1 MTNHLS
7 KDIFSIASE
16 FGIPF
21 VFGQREPM
29 SDDDFVK
36 FRDRYLTW
44 SKKRDE
50 ALRHYLTHYPQLFRV
65 LLPYTTRVFTL
76 ASQVVWYIDE
86 LIIRDPI
93 IKLLDNNK
101 ESAIE
106 ENKDQLQQIIQVL
119 AQFKNAIEGGYILLY
134 GQPFVGA
141 TSTTA
146 ADLASKLISIS
157 EIRQALDE
165 AAYCG
170 FTRANDSFGNPVG
183 IYQISLDTAGIF
195 GFDIKSIKV
204 GPGQSY
210 ATPAINVYN
219 RLPRVTKQQL
229 QSLVSNDP
237 FKQMDS
243 TYIHEIEAT
252 LVVLEAAQRA
262 NAAVMFD
269 RIVDS
274 IVIDHTHL
282 PIDPNKQNANV
293 QVLNVVAPY
302 LKNIPS
308 DRLQDIRDK
317 MPNAF
322 KDFRARLYEIVS
334 AGMKN
339 GVGSAADL
347 HMQIDREI
355 VPSLRSLESELNA
368 ETKRSRIL
376 GYGAP
381 ALAAIG
387 SLIGTIVNHPVPEYI
402 TLGSTAVS
410 LAAAADTA
418 RTKEKLK
425 GSPFYFLWKANQ

>member
-1 MTNHLS
+1 MTNYLS
-7 KDIFSIASE
+7 KDIFTIAAD
-16 FGIPF
+16 FGIPLI
-21 VFGQREPM
+21 FGQREPM
-29 SDDDFVK
+29 SDTDYIK
-36 FRDRYLTW
+36 FRERYLAW
-44 SKKRDE
+44 SNQRDE
-50 ALRHYLTHYPQLFRV
+50 ALRHYLTHYPQMFRV
-65 LLPYTTRVFTL
+65 LLPYTNRVFTL

-101 ESAIE
+101 EGAIE
-106 ENKDQLQQIIQVL
+106 ENKDQLQHIVQIL
-119 AQFKNAIEGGYILLY
+119 AQFKNAIEGGYFLLY

-141 TSTTA
+141 SSTTA
-146 ADLASKLISIS
+146 AELAGKLKSVS
-157 EIRQALDE
+157 EIRQALDD

-170 FTRANDSFGNPVG
+170 FTRANDSLGNPVG
-183 IYQISLDTAGIF
+183 IYQISLDTAGTF
-195 GFDIKSIKV
+195 GFDIKGIKV

-210 ATPAINVYN
+210 ATPAINIYN
-219 RLPRVTKQQL
+219 RLPQVTKQQL

-237 FKQMDS
+237 FQQLES

-252 LVVLEAAQRA
+252 LIVLEAAQRA

-269 RIVDS
+269 RVVDS
-274 IVIDHTHL
+274 IVIDHAHL
-282 PIDPNKQNANV
+282 PIDPKKQNANV

-308 DRLQDIRDK
+308 DRLQEIRDQ

-334 AGMKN
+334 MGMQN
-339 GVGSAADL
+339 GVESAVDL
-347 HMQIDREI
+347 HVRIEKEI
-355 VPSLRSLESELNA
+355 VPSLRNLESELNA
-368 ETKRSRIL
+368 ETKRNRIL

-387 SLIGTIVNHPVPEYI
+387 SLIGTIVNHPIPEYI

-410 LAAAADTA
+410 LTAAADSM
-418 RTKEKLK
+418 RIKEKLK
-425 GSPFYFLWKANQ
+425 GSPFYFLWKANK